1 LSPSFARA
9 LQALT
14 RHLTKWESKLH
25 AAADAATNANAE
37 TEFLDFLQYYYWT
50 LLCELQYEA
59 VRFARVHVPLFHDA
73 LAGRQVGTVMRC
85 DACECDVVSVL
96 IPDLSC
102 PSLPPA
108 PIAPGHR

>member
-1 LSPSFARA
+1 MSPSFARA

-14 RHLTKWESKLH
+14 RHLTKWESTLH
-25 AAADAATNANAE
+25 ATTDANAE

-73 LAGRQVGTVMRC
+73 LAGRQVGTVAMC
-85 DACECDVVSVL
+85 C
-96 IPDLSC
+96 
-102 PSLPPA
+102 
-108 PIAPGHR
+108 

>member
-1 LSPSFARA
+1 LSPTFARA

-14 RHLTKWESKLH
+14 RHLTKWESKLY
-25 AAADAATNANAE
+25 AAADADAATNANAE

-73 LAGRQVGTVMRC
+73 LAGRQVGTAMCGR
-85 DACECDVVSVL
+85 VL
-96 IPDLSC
+96 LF
-102 PSLPPA
+102 PSSSLTSRTPTPLD
-108 PIAPGHR
+108 APGHG